1 MRKIR
6 EQCLGQFPFIRESQ
20 LRQERVAY
28 AAGSSLKPGGS
39 GNSATYRL
47 DLPTIDQTQFSGILT
62 DVGSLAD
69 EYALNPILWGWE
81 PQFDF
86 VGDAN
91 RGLLAVG
98 RGWQL
103 FLFGGR
109 PRAPPSSRSTRSR
122 SGRSRSRRARGSGSW
137 ATG

>member
-1 MRKIR
+1 M
-6 EQCLGQFPFIRESQ
+6 
-20 LRQERVAY
+20 AY
-28 AAGSSLKPGGS
+28 ASGSSLKPGGS
-39 GNSATYRL
+39 GNSVTYRL
-47 DLPTIDQTQFSGILT
+47 DLASINQGHFSGILT

-98 RGWQL
+98 RH
-103 FLFGGR
+103 
-109 PRAPPSSRSTRSR
+109 
-122 SGRSRSRRARGSGSW
+122 RR
-137 ATG
+137 